1 MMPPELPKK
10 SKQHLEDGMRKGHA
24 NIPQDESQ
32 LLYNSGL
39 RLEFGHLPS
48 GKTVGFKAFLTN
60 YAEQYASQW
69 NMESALGRMDP
80 IHTFKNTTRSI
91 TLGWNLVS
99 NSVMEAVENQKNL
112 SSLIQMLYPSYSDT
126 DSEVR
131 VMSTPPLMKLKFAN
145 LIQDVTQGTNMLK
158 TDATSATNGGGS
170 PTQLGVLQSGLVG
183 RIDGLAVVPDSDA
196 GYIVIPGDD
205 GPLIYPKTIG
215 LNCTF
220 YVIHTHP
227 LGWEGS
233 AKNRRAMN
241 PLHPYGMDSG
251 FAKVSENHNNKQ
263 PSEIPSLTEI
273 NKDGETVTSAVDQN
287 LTDPD
292 GDGFRSSLMGAAVTE
307 VRPEKGS
314 DAHKIAGEVLSYGKD
329 PEVEAVL
336 ADQLAAVT
344 KFENEW
350 KG

>member
-1 MMPPELPKK
+1 MTADLPKK
-10 SKQHLEDGMRKGHA
+10 STQLLLDRMRQNGESVTNPA
-24 NIPQDESQ
+24 IFSQDESQ

-99 NSVMEAVENQKNL
+99 NSVMEAAENQKNL

-126 DSEVR
+126 DSEVK

-158 TDATSATNGGGS
+158 TDTTSATNGGGS
-170 PTQLGVLQSGLVG
+170 PAQLGVLESGLVG

-233 AKNRRAMN
+233 AKERRAMN
-241 PLHPYGMDSG
+241 PLHPYGMDTG
-251 FAKVSENHNNKQ
+251 FAKVSDNYSNNQENDDNPLIVTQKGGADV
-263 PSEIPSLTEI
+263 LTEQI
-273 NKDGETVTSAVDQN
+273 DQN
-287 LTDPD
+287 DGSPD
-292 GDGFRSSLMGAAVTE
+292 GVGFKESVKNVHVDENAE
-307 VRPEKGS
+307 EP
-314 DAHKIAGEVLSYGKD
+314 I
-329 PEVEAVL
+329 L
-336 ADQLAAVT
+336 A
-344 KFENEW
+344 
-350 KG
+350 

>member
-1 MMPPELPKK
+1 MTADLPKK
-10 SKQHLEDGMRKGHA
+10 STQLLLDRNRQDGKEVKGPDTAEGRRHVA
-24 NIPQDESQ
+24 KVLAGFAQDDSRF
-32 LLYNSGL
+32 LYNSGL

-60 YAEQYASQW
+60 YAEQYNSQW

-99 NSVMEAVENQKNL
+99 NSVMEAAENQKNL

-126 DSEVR
+126 DSEVK

-158 TDATSATNGGGS
+158 TDTTSATNGGGS
-170 PTQLGVLQSGLVG
+170 PAQLGVLDSGLVG
-183 RIDGLAVVPDSDA
+183 RVDGLTVAPDSDA

-251 FAKVSENHNNKQ
+251 FAKVSDNYSNNQENDDNPLIVTKKGGADVF
-263 PSEIPSLTEI
+263 TEQL
-273 NKDGETVTSAVDQN
+273 DQN
-287 LTDPD
+287 DGSTD
-292 GDGFRSSLMGAAVTE
+292 GDGFATAAGGVGAMAQKTAE
-307 VRPEKGS
+307 EILEDK
-314 DAHKIAGEVLSYGKD
+314 E
-329 PEVEAVL
+329 
-336 ADQLAAVT
+336 
-344 KFENEW
+344 
-350 KG
+350 

>member
-1 MMPPELPKK
+1 MRQNGESVKDPAIYA
-10 SKQHLEDGMRKGHA
+10 ED
-24 NIPQDESQ
+24 QSQ

-39 RLEFGHLPS
+39 RLEFGHLAS
-48 GKTVGFKAFLTN
+48 GTSVGFKAFLTN

-99 NSVMEAVENQKNL
+99 NSVMEAAENQKNL
-112 SSLIQMLYPSYSDT
+112 SRLIQMLYPAYSKT
-126 DSEVR
+126 DSEVK
-131 VMSTPPLMKLKFAN
+131 VMSTPPIMKLKFAN
-145 LIQDVTQGTNMLK
+145 LIQDVSRGSGMVKSNTTP
-158 TDATSATNGGGS
+158 ATNGGAGS
-170 PTQLGVLQSGLVG
+170 PTQLGVLESGLVG

-233 AKNRRAMN
+233 AKDRRAMN
-241 PLHPYGMDSG
+241 ALHPYGMDTG
-251 FAKVSENHNNKQ
+251 FAKVSDNYNNNQ
-263 PSEIPSLTEI
+263 EDDDNPLI
-273 NKDGETVTSAVDQN
+273 VTKKGGADVFIEPIDQN
-287 LTDPD
+287 AASAD
-292 GDGFRSSLMGAAVTE
+292 GVGFKKSVNTVHVDENAEESILAP
-307 VRPEKGS
+307 PE
-314 DAHKIAGEVLSYGKD
+314 
-329 PEVEAVL
+329 
-336 ADQLAAVT
+336 
-344 KFENEW
+344 
-350 KG
+350 